1 MKAVKPPPLS
11 LRPLAIIKL
20 PSKGSRALTGI
31 PEGPRSLELVV
42 FVARRVAFTE
52 EEEEEEEE
60 TLNSVYMGNKAAVTS
75 PVTSY

>member
-42 FVARRVAFTE
+42 FVARRVAFTK
-52 EEEEEEEE
+52 EEEEEE